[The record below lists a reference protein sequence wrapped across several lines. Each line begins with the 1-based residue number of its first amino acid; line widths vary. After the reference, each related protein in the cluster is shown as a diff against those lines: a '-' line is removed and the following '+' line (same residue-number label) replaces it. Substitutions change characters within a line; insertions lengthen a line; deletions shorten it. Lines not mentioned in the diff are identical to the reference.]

1 MLGMMAWVF
10 PDFAA
15 VDATD
20 ADASSALGKRMIL
33 TPLNRDV
40 AVLNNMAID
49 LFPGDMREYL
59 SMDTVV
65 DEGSCRMND
74 VG

>member
-10 PDFAA
+10 PDFTA

-20 ADASSALGKRMIL
+20 EDASSALGKRMIL

-65 DEGSCRMND
+65 DERSCGMND